1 MVFRVEFAV
10 FFTRNSKVNFILE
23 RRLQSKIYDS
33 YLESEVFRVIN
44 QWETTA
50 IVIDD
55 VVISSKWNWNSAKN
69 TLFISKR

>member
-1 MVFRVEFAV
+1 MNGIRVFVKKSIWQMVFRVEFAV

-44 QWETTA
+44 
-50 IVIDD
+50 
-55 VVISSKWNWNSAKN
+55 
-69 TLFISKR
+69 

>member
-1 MVFRVEFAV
+1 MVLVVQKNAISHERYQSICQKKVYGKWSLEWSSQF

-44 QWETTA
+44 
-50 IVIDD
+50 
-55 VVISSKWNWNSAKN
+55 
-69 TLFISKR
+69 

>member
-1 MVFRVEFAV
+1 MVFRVEVAV

-44 QWETTA
+44 
-50 IVIDD
+50 
-55 VVISSKWNWNSAKN
+55 
-69 TLFISKR
+69 